1 MKRIMVFWLVLL
13 LPIFVLA
20 KEYTIS
26 DINIKLDVN
35 EDYIVLTRDN
45 LNNNPDLIKLN
56 VTEEYM
62 KTVMENNNI
71 YLDIIKNDLLY
82 EILVVVPKTTPLFNN
97 LSEATDEEL
106 STLKNTII
114 KETGDNMPIVYKN
127 DYSYITVNYHDS
139 NGYYNMNYY
148 TVFNSR
154 GYNIQLQKK
163 TAITDSD
170 KSDLNEIVDSITFI
184 KESDNKE
191 PFNYKIIILGVV
203 LGLIAGII
211 TYIIGTKII
220 KKKSSK

>member
-13 LPIFVLA
+13 LPVFVLA
-20 KEYTIS
+20 KEYNIS

-45 LNNNPDLIKLN
+45 LKNNQDLGKLN

-71 YLDIIKNDLLY
+71 YLDIIKNDLSY
-82 EILVVVPKTTPLFNN
+82 EILIVVPKTTPLFNN

-106 STLKNTII
+106 STLKKTIV

-127 DYSYITVNYHDS
+127 DYSYITVNYHDN

-163 TAITDSD
+163 SAITDAD
-170 KSDLNEIVDSITFI
+170 KADLNEIVDSITFI
-184 KESDNKE
+184 EESNNNG
-191 PFNYKIIILGVV
+191 PYNYKIIICGVL

-211 TYIIGTKII
+211 TYIIGIKII

>member
-71 YLDIIKNDLLY
+71 YLDIIKNDLSY

-106 STLKNTII
+106 STLKNIII

>member
-71 YLDIIKNDLLY
+71 YLDIIKNDLSY

>member
-45 LNNNPDLIKLN
+45 LNNNPDLEKLN

-71 YLDIIKNDLLY
+71 YLDIIKNDLSY

>member
-20 KEYTIS
+20 KEYNIS

-45 LNNNPDLIKLN
+45 LNNNPDLEKLN

-71 YLDIIKNDLLY
+71 YLDIIKNDLSY